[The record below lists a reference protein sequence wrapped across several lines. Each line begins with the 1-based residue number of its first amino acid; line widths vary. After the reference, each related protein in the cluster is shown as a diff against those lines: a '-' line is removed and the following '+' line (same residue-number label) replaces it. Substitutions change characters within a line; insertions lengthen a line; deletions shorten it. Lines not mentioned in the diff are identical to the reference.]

1 MPMRIRV
8 PLALVLIGLAPAVH
22 AQSMS
27 QNLGSQVAGLREDV
41 RILAQ
46 RVGEMVLRIEQLE
59 RENTALMR
67 STDGLE
73 STYATVA
80 QLNEAVAELNRAIA
94 NGDSSTQAK
103 AAQAIQALAKET
115 NAAVTSIAEGTAA
128 RNKIATPTFDSNFEK
143 TGITYTLQ
151 RGDTLSSIAARFGSS
166 VKDIRNANKIVD
178 PTKIQVG
185 QTLFIPGGK

>member
-1 MPMRIRV
+1 MRIRV